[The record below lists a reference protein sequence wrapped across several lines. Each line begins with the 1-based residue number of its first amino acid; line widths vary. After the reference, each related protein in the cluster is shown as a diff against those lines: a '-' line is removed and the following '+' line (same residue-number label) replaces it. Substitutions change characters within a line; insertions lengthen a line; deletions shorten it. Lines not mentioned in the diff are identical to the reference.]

1 MLQHH
6 GQAALWL
13 PLDPRCLAEFADLLG
28 ALQAP
33 WHSKKQLCYTKY
45 IYIYMYVLS
54 YVLIYHIPIPID
66 LKIFLVG
73 TNVRQ

>member
-45 IYIYMYVLS
+45 IYMYVLS